1 MSNSPTQTFVFY
13 GDGASANASV
23 IKAIRASLVFGAI
36 IAAAVAGVIFSWPG
50 MTLAIIAVV
59 FGIYVLIRGVIQFVT
74 GAFAPGVTSSGRV
87 LSIILG
93 VLLIAAS
100 IFMLRNVENS
110 LTVLGL
116 LIGLSWILDGIAIVI
131 AASRDRSRGISVI
144 AGIVSIVA
152 GIVFLFIP
160 SDGVAFL
167 TYFAGAVFVLLSV
180 LQVIGA
186 ILVGKARG

>member
-36 IAAAVAGVIFSWPG
+36 IAAAVAGVIFAWPG

-74 GAFAPGVTSSGRV
+74 GAFAPGVTSAGRV
-87 LSIILG
+87 LGIILG

-116 LIGLSWILDGIAIVI
+116 LIGLSWILDGVAIVI
-131 AASRDRSRGISVI
+131 AASRDRSRSISLI

-167 TYFAGAVFVLLSV
+167 TYFAGAVFVLLAV

-186 ILVGKARG
+186 ILVGKSRA

>member
-23 IKAIRASLVFGAI
+23 IRAIRASLVFGAVV
-36 IAAAVAGVIFSWPG
+36 AAAVAGVIFAWPG
-50 MTLAIIAVV
+50 ISLAIIAVV
-59 FGIYVLIRGVIQFVT
+59 FGIYVLIRGVVQLAT
-74 GAFAPGVTSSGRV
+74 GAFAPGVTSAGRV
-87 LSIILG
+87 LSIVLG

-131 AASRDRSRGISVI
+131 ASSRDRSRGISLV
-144 AGIVSIVA
+144 AGIVSLGA

-167 TYFAGAVFVLLSV
+167 TYFAGAVFILLAL
-180 LQVIGA
+180 LQVVGA
-186 ILVGKARG
+186 ILVGRARR